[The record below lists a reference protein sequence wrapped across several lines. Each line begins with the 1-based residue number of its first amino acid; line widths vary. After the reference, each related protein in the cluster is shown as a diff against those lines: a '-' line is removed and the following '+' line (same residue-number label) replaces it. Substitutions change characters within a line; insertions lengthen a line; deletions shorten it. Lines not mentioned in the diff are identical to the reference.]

1 MHALWGKFSDCG
13 SGRRRSDSQQIRRH
27 DNQRQRKHKKHTHK
41 RIILKSANVLP
52 FAGGQYTVPCDKPE
66 KQARRHTRVSA

>member
-27 DNQRQRKHKKHTHK
+27 DNQRQGKYEKAYAQKNY
-41 RIILKSANVLP
+41 LK
-52 FAGGQYTVPCDKPE
+52 E
-66 KQARRHTRVSA
+66 R